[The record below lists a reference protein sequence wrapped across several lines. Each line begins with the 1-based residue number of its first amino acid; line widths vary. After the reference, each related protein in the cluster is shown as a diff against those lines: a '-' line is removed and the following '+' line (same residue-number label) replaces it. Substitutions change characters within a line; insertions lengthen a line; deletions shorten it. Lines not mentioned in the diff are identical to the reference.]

1 MLTHSAAE
9 IRSMKK
15 KKYLKPQVHVVQ
27 TEPCMVNNLSQVR
40 IYRGRFQNR
49 QELEEAGLILDE
61 KGFLWG
67 E

>member
-1 MLTHSAAE
+1 
-9 IRSMKK
+9 MKK
-15 KKYLKPQVHVVQ
+15 KKYLKPQAHVVQ

-40 IYRGRFQNR
+40 IYKGQFQTR